1 MIKDKA
7 RNIHTN
13 VHISWRSLKHFE
25 KYLVRINTTSW
36 KYYEVPKTLCN
47 NKFIFHNLNL
57 NQLLSESSF
66 VMLYIYFSYWPTL
79 STLSSTFE
87 IDIDNLIQFFVGKL
101 WLFLLICWFHT
112 CIFYTLPHR
121 ISSKWWNVFDR
132 WLIWFSSFGWYWL
145 QWSRNLNMIWNN
157 VN

>member
-13 VHISWRSLKHFE
+13 VHILWRSLKHFE

-36 KYYEVPKTLCN
+36 KYYEVPKTLCTLAN

-66 VMLYIYFSYWPTL
+66 VMLYI
-79 STLSSTFE
+79 
-87 IDIDNLIQFFVGKL
+87 
-101 WLFLLICWFHT
+101 FLLLTHIIH
-112 CIFYTLPHR
+112 I
-121 ISSKWWNVFDR
+121 I
-132 WLIWFSSFGWYWL
+132 
-145 QWSRNLNMIWNN
+145 
-157 VN
+157 